1 MQRNHTFLLPAMLH
15 CVGLAKVINLFPQKT
30 VKVRMALDL
39 QQRSDFG
46 VFARCCFVR
55 YTNDK
60 KHSWSEPYQQ
70 AIPVLQGPGQ
80 GSPRHRKQV
89 RDTTGQQALRVLTAT
104 VQQESANYG
113 NEMGPRATPWVSRG
127 APQKCNIASF
137 ATDSVVFWRELFL
150 LVSQYLFPFQIWEQI
165 SMYIYYY

>member
-1 MQRNHTFLLPAMLH
+1 
-15 CVGLAKVINLFPQKT
+15 
-30 VKVRMALDL
+30 MALDL

-127 APQKCNIASF
+127 AQYCTSTVQYCVLRNWQCRFLACLYRSIYFLFKFGNRFQCIYLIISA
-137 ATDSVVFWRELFL
+137 VFNFRMDNYWYFQYKLHLFL
-150 LVSQYLFPFQIWEQI
+150 QMPNL
-165 SMYIYYY
+165 